1 MAVFTVI
8 QETTLSASAQQI
20 NFTSIP
26 SSYDHLYLTASTRE
40 SNTSYSA
47 ELEFRFNSSS
57 SPYSNTYLNAY
68 STSGHPITSRH
79 ASNEAGD
86 VIGLTAGGSMQSDTF
101 SNIIMWIPHYANTSN
116 GKQVFIQS
124 VAPNSSTT
132 TGEWFVRLTAG
143 LWNNTAAINA
153 FRMQG
158 AGSGEL
164 VAGTSIVLYGITN
177 DA

>member
-8 QETTLSASAQQI
+8 QETTLSASAQSI
-20 NFTSIP
+20 TMSSIP
-26 SSYDHLYLTASTRE
+26 SSYDHLYLVVSTRE

-47 ELEFRFNSSS
+47 EMEFRFNSSS
-57 SPYSNTYLNAY
+57 SPYSNTYLQ
-68 STSGHPITSRH
+68 STTGAPTSYRDT
-79 ASNEAGD
+79 SVGD
-86 VIGLTAGGSMQSDTF
+86 VIGLTAGGSILSDTF

-132 TGEWFVRLTAG
+132 ANEWFLRLTAG

-153 FRMQG
+153 LRMQG
-158 AGSGEL
+158 AGSGSL
-164 VAGTSIVLYGITN
+164 VVGTSMVLYGIKG
-177 DA
+177 A